1 MKMTSTKSTI
11 ISHNNT
17 FNPTARNR
25 GVDHVIISP
34 QATLPARVISPL
46 QSAEEELT
54 SRIFKEKSGKALMKF
69 CRELTMVL
77 IRRYSIDEDASDLRD
92 SLCDSLES
100 TLKCTRAQANSL
112 IDLSLEMI
120 HAKVRGKYRR
130 TDLEISYLIAT
141 ATGAVS
147 DISSN

>member
-1 MKMTSTKSTI
+1 
-11 ISHNNT
+11 
-17 FNPTARNR
+17 
-25 GVDHVIISP
+25 
-34 QATLPARVISPL
+34 
-46 QSAEEELT
+46 
-54 SRIFKEKSGKALMKF
+54 MKF
-69 CRELTMVL
+69 CRELTLVL
-77 IRRYSIDEDASDLRD
+77 IRRYSIDETASDLRD
-92 SLCDSLES
+92 SLCESLEA
-100 TLKCTRAQANSL
+100 TLKCTRPQAHSL

>member
-1 MKMTSTKSTI
+1 
-11 ISHNNT
+11 
-17 FNPTARNR
+17 
-25 GVDHVIISP
+25 
-34 QATLPARVISPL
+34 
-46 QSAEEELT
+46 
-54 SRIFKEKSGKALMKF
+54 
-69 CRELTMVL
+69 
-77 IRRYSIDEDASDLRD
+77 
-92 SLCDSLES
+92 
-100 TLKCTRAQANSL
+100 LKCTRAQANCL

>member
-1 MKMTSTKSTI
+1 MKMTTTYPQSSAIATATAKNQTV
-11 ISHNNT
+11 HNRVETPVAGFPNRVVT
-17 FNPTARNR
+17 PAPTA
-25 GVDHVIISP
+25 
-34 QATLPARVISPL
+34 
-46 QSAEEELT
+46 EEQLI
-54 SRIFKEKSGKALMKF
+54 SRIFRESSGKALMKF
-69 CRELTMVL
+69 CRELTLVL
-77 IRRYSIDEDASDLRD
+77 IRRYSIDEDAADLRD
-92 SLCDSLES
+92 SLCDSLEA